1 MDRPRRRPRLL
12 SAPRLLVAVAV
23 ACALGAARADTA
35 AVPLRALRWTAP
47 GADVV
52 RILTRRPVE
61 CLTVPGDPR
70 AAYRVEVGRAAFR
83 DPLLLGGQAARAG
96 VACDS
101 CHRNGRTNP
110 DFSFPGLSGAPG
122 TADVTSFVF
131 STHRGDHV
139 EDPRPIPD
147 LGGPK
152 AKLKIDQSPASP
164 ALKTFIHG
172 LVREEFE
179 GAEPPPAVLDGLA
192 AYVRALD
199 PAACASGDW
208 ERVRAGAAIADAVR
222 AAATARAALAHHDGP
237 TVVVMIQA
245 ARMQL
250 GDVAEHYDGPALA
263 GERKRLTSAS
273 FELAD
278 IADAVRRGDAGA
290 DSLLAAW
297 LKAAPAWRAALL
309 RGEPRSL
316 YDAGRL
322 AGALGVGAR
331 ASRPRT
337 ASTIGTSGGR

>member
-12 SAPRLLVAVAV
+12 SARRILVAGAV
-23 ACALGAARADTA
+23 ACALGAARADTL

-61 CLTVPGDPR
+61 CLAVPGDPE

-96 VACDS
+96 VACES

-139 EDPRPIPD
+139 DDPRPIPD

-152 AKLKIDQSPASP
+152 AKLKIDQSPRSP

-179 GAEPPPAVLDGLA
+179 GAEPPPAVLEGLA

-199 PAACASGDW
+199 PAVCPSSGW
-208 ERVRAGAAIADAVR
+208 EPVTAGAAIADSLR
-222 AAATARAALAHHDGP
+222 AAAAARAALAHRDRP
-237 TVVVMIQA
+237 TALVMIQA
-245 ARMQL
+245 ARAQL
-250 GDVAEHYDGPALA
+250 GELAEHYDGPTLTA
-263 GERKRLTSAS
+263 EHKRLTNAS
-273 FELAD
+273 YVLAD
-278 IADAVRRGDAGA
+278 IAEAVRRADPGA
-290 DSLLAAW
+290 D
-297 LKAAPAWRAALL
+297 
-309 RGEPRSL
+309 
-316 YDAGRL
+316 GRL
-322 AGALGVGAR
+322 AGWERGAGEWRPALLKAEPQSLYDPGRLTAALGVGAR

-337 ASTIGTSGGR
+337 PPTTGASGGS

>member
-1 MDRPRRRPRLL
+1 MDRPRRRPGLL
-12 SAPRLLVAVAV
+12 IALAGLW
-23 ACALGAARADTA
+23 ALGGARADTTT
-35 AVPLRALRWTAP
+35 VPLRALRWIAP
-47 GADVV
+47 GADAV

-61 CLTVPGDPR
+61 CLAVSPDPET
-70 AAYRVEVGRAAFR
+70 AYAIEVGRAAFR

-96 VACDS
+96 VACES

-131 STHRGDHV
+131 STHRGDHID
-139 EDPRPIPD
+139 DPRPIPD

-152 AKLKIDQSPASP
+152 AKLKVDQSRASP

-179 GAEPPPAVLDGLA
+179 GAEPAPAVLEGLA

-199 PAACASGDW
+199 PAACPGVGW
-208 ERVRAGAAIADAVR
+208 EKVSAQATIADVLRAIAA
-222 AAATARAALAHHDGP
+222 ARAALARRDGAAAL
-237 TVVVMIQA
+237 VMIQA
-245 ARMQL
+245 ARAQL
-250 GDVAEHYDGPALA
+250 GDLAEHFDGPALV
-263 GERKRLTSAS
+263 GERTRLTRAS

-278 IADAVRRGDAGA
+278 AADAVRRADPGA
-290 DSLLAAW
+290 DARLGAW

-309 RGEPRSL
+309 KAEPRSL

-322 AGALGVGAR
+322 AAALAPGTR
-331 ASRPRT
+331 ASSPPMAT
-337 ASTIGTSGGR
+337 HGTPEGR